1 MQIICLQQVSVF
13 HLVKDLKKHYLMAF
27 TEDIFNSLIDVD
39 GEDFDPFALN
49 NKAMAN
55 LETGQHKKN

>member
-1 MQIICLQQVSVF
+1 
-13 HLVKDLKKHYLMAF
+13 MAF

>member
-1 MQIICLQQVSVF
+1 
-13 HLVKDLKKHYLMAF
+13 MAF
-27 TEDIFNSLIDVD
+27 TKDIKNILMGVD
-39 GEDFDPFALN
+39 DDDFDPFALN

>member
-1 MQIICLQQVSVF
+1 
-13 HLVKDLKKHYLMAF
+13 MAF
-27 TEDIFNSLIDVD
+27 TKDIYNILMDVD
-39 GEDFDPFALN
+39 DEDFDPFALN